1 MENTPSEKSV
11 EKKPPRRGC
20 IGVVGWGI
28 RQTFILLLG
37 IILIVLTISN
47 LVGSSTLFE
56 ACGLVHP
63 IVFEIDVDTII
74 LEDDDRLS
82 FARQPIPWDTEMP
95 DSEIFAEDEV
105 ANYWE
110 SCVQYWGYVAGDEFR
125 INVYGIDYFA
135 PGITRLVDEQ
145 TGTITFFDEYDRQ
158 VELRSEVVLSAF
170 GTLALYLFVPGLV
183 VLLPI
188 ITVFLIRRESGIWW
202 VVMLSLVAAYVLTSS
217 LLYISLADV
226 SNISALTDFGSG
238 IFGAV
243 TTGTAIAFMGK
254 GLENFG

>member
-1 MENTPSEKSV
+1 MQNAPSEKPV

-20 IGVVGWGI
+20 MGMVNWGI
-28 RQTFILLLG
+28 HQTFILILG
-37 IILIVLTISN
+37 AILVILTISN
-47 LVGSSTLFE
+47 LVGSSSLFE

-63 IVFEIDVDTII
+63 VVFEIDVDTII

-82 FARQPIPWDTEMP
+82 FSRGALPWDAEIP
-95 DSEIFAEDEV
+95 DSEIFREDEI

-110 SCVQYWGYVAGDEFR
+110 SCVQYWGYVTGDGFR

-135 PGITRLVDEQ
+135 PGIERVVNE
-145 TGTITFFDEYDRQ
+145 GTTTTTFFDEFGRQ
-158 VELRSEVVLSAF
+158 VELRSEVVLSGI

-217 LLYISLADV
+217 LLYISLAEV
-226 SNISALTDFGSG
+226 SGIEALTDFGSG

>member
-1 MENTPSEKSV
+1 MQDTASEKSA
-11 EKKPPRRGC
+11 EKKTPRRGC
-20 IGVVGWGI
+20 LGIVGWGI
-28 RQTFILLLG
+28 RQTFILILG
-37 IILIVLTISN
+37 AILVILTISN

-56 ACGLVHP
+56 ACGIVHP
-63 IVFEIDVDTII
+63 AIFEIDVDTII

-82 FARQPIPWDTEMP
+82 FSRGAIPWDTEVP
-95 DSEIFAEDEV
+95 DSEIFAEDEI

-135 PGITRLVDEQ
+135 PGITRIVDEQ
-145 TGTITFFDEYDRQ
+145 NSAITFFDEYDRQ
-158 VELRSEVVLSAF
+158 VTLRSEVVLSAF

-188 ITVFLIRRESGIWW
+188 ITVFLIRREAGMWW

-217 LLYISLADV
+217 LLYISLAEV
-226 SNISALTDFGSG
+226 SNITALTDFGSG